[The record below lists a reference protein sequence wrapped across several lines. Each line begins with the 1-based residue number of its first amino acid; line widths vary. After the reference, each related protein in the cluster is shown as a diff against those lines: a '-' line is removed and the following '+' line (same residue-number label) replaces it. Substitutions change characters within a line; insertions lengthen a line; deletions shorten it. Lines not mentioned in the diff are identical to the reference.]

1 MIAKGKRELNIRLL
15 TVPRI
20 ASGGRIE
27 RGEKGKDR
35 TLDAYQNP
43 RWDTTVLR
51 ERSIATTTRVVESRV
66 ARLLMGPEW
75 YGRGIPI
82 VPARFCVADAYRPY
96 YVDLGF
102 EMDSI

>member
-1 MIAKGKRELNIRLL
+1 MITKGKRELNIRLL

-20 ASGGRIE
+20 ASGGCIE

-35 TLDAYQNP
+35 TLDVYQNP
-43 RWDTTVLR
+43 RWYTTVLR
-51 ERSIATTTRVVESRV
+51 ERSMTRVVESRV

-75 YGRGIPI
+75 HGRGIPI